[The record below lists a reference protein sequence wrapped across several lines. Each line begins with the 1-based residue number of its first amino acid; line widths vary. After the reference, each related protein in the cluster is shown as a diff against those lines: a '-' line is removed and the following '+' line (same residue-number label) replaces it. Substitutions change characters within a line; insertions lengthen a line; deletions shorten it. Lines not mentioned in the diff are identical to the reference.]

1 MKKSIQR
8 FFKRKRY
15 VDYTFIIPAF
25 VFIAVFMIYPI
36 IYNIVM
42 SFKDVTI
49 QNLISGD
56 QKFVGFENFKMI
68 FSDKYFWGAFQNTF
82 LFLIFCLTFQFL
94 FGFAF
99 ALFFNQKF
107 RGSKWMR
114 AILLIAWMNPIIITG
129 TIYKWLMAGDGG
141 IFNYILMTLG
151 FISEPINFLS
161 SPDTALG
168 SVIFANIWV
177 GIPFN
182 MVILLSGLQDIPED
196 IYESAAIDGAGA
208 FRKFWNLTLPM
219 MRPTILVLLLLGFIY
234 TFKVFDIIYAMTGG
248 GPANSSQ
255 IMPYYSY
262 ELAFKMFKF
271 GQGAAVST
279 VSFAIILG
287 FAAIYVYLSKKE
299 EAY

>member
-1 MKKSIQR
+1 M
-8 FFKRKRY
+8 
-15 VDYTFIIPAF
+15 DYTFIIPAF